1 MKKQSISQ
9 SDKTEQLLQNIA
21 ERQEELNK
29 LSLDIQKLDSKK
41 NVKVDFNWLT
51 NMEEKFEWLKLS
63 KAV

>member
-1 MKKQSISQ
+1 MKKQTISQ